1 MKDQWLMISFLVDKC
16 ETGYS
21 LVSQCAN
28 DHTTVN
34 NLTKSLINRLR
45 FHATECRSAARL
57 DIFEACKL
65 FDTQKPLSEDYQL
78 DIFVRTLGQAT
89 CKSIIWYK
97 PGCEVYSFDEK
108 WVMAIFRVYKN
119 DDFMS
124 YDFMVRSRIS
134 TQKRKIF
141 SLMVANLSQIL
152 IK

>member
-1 MKDQWLMISFLVDKC
+1 MISFLDDKC
-16 ETGYS
+16 ERSYALELQHSHDGATIT
-21 LVSQCAN
+21 N
-28 DHTTVN
+28 F
-34 NLTKSLINRLR
+34 TKSLINRLR

-65 FDTQKPLSEDYQL
+65 FDPHKSISEVELL

-89 CKSIIWYK
+89 CGSIIWYK
-97 PGCEVYSFDEK
+97 PGCDVYSFDEK
-108 WVMAIFRVYKN
+108 WIMAIFRVYKN

-124 YDFMVRSRIS
+124 YDFMIRSRIS
-134 TQKRKIF
+134 LQKRKIF

>member
-1 MKDQWLMISFLVDKC
+1 MISFLDDKC
-16 ETGYS
+16 ETSYS
-21 LVSQCAN
+21 LESQHSN
-28 DHTTVN
+28 DNATFTN
-34 NLTKSLINRLR
+34 FAKSLINRLR

-65 FDTQKPLSEDYQL
+65 FDPRKPLSECEQL

-89 CKSIIWYK
+89 CKSIMWYK

>member
-1 MKDQWLMISFLVDKC
+1 MISLLDEKC
-16 ETGYS
+16 ETGNS
-21 LVSQCAN
+21 LELQHSH
-28 DHTTVN
+28 DDTTITN
-34 NLTKSLINRLR
+34 FTKSLINRLR

-65 FDTQKPLSEDYQL
+65 FDPQKPLLEDEQL
-78 DIFVRTLGQAT
+78 ETFVRTLGQAT
-89 CKSIIWYK
+89 CKSIMWYK

>member
-1 MKDQWLMISFLVDKC
+1 MISFLDDKC
-16 ETGYS
+16 ERSYPLELQQSHDG
-21 LVSQCAN
+21 A
-28 DHTTVN
+28 TVT

-65 FDTQKPLSEDYQL
+65 FDPQKPISEVELL

-97 PGCEVYSFDEK
+97 PGCDVYSFDEK

-119 DDFMS
+119 GDFVS

-134 TQKRKIF
+134 IQKRKIF